1 MNFQEAVKYMRETG
15 KSVCGFGREYK
26 IIRTDDVGSGSKLQH
41 KICRNIFG
49 QESIWMDTPIC
60 DLFIL
65 EQMLSYTYEPVIEYV
80 SFVDAVKQIKENNKL
95 KFVRKKEVDNKID
108 EYLLFVSESNIEI
121 QDIAKYNATY
131 GVLMFPS
138 IEDILATDWYVMEIS
153 DDRY

>member
-153 DDRY
+153 ER